1 MRWRQNMAMGKK
13 KKMGTLAASV
23 AAMQPADYSTAPE
36 LQGIY
41 ERLNRG
47 KSQIQQIYDK
57 GMDAVMQMSALDLTI
72 EDNIKKMAVAANG
85 VAEAS
90 ATIRKESADS
100 AQVADDVRGAH
111 EGLTNTIIEVSGTA
125 TDIYKKI
132 ESGQSELTSIK
143 NLSQGAIA
151 ESTEM
156 KKNMDALM
164 DVINQINEVIEG
176 INAISEQTN
185 LLALNASIEA
195 ARAGE
200 AGKGFAVVAEEIRQL
215 AEGTKQ
221 LTGNMGEFVE
231 GIRGASQKSS
241 KSVDVTIKSLDDIN
255 QKIGSVWDIND
266 ENQKHVGAISESIS
280 SLAGVSQ
287 EISSSMNVL
296 ETRVSC
302 IEDQCGN
309 LTQNAEMLGTIN
321 TALTEAIQPMDHV
334 EEDLDQAVKLMGAMN
349 SDPFY
354 MIDNSVFASYIQR
367 AMDAHDKW
375 MNNLH
380 SMIENKTVI
389 PVQLDET
396 KCGFGHFYH
405 SVQPVNDEI
414 LAVWNAVR
422 DKHRAFHG
430 YGRNVIDAIAQEN
443 YEKAESVYADAEQQ
457 SRSLR
462 EDFES
467 LLSITERL
475 TQSGRKVF
483 LK

>member
-1 MRWRQNMAMGKK
+1 MAMGKK

-23 AAMQPADYSTAPE
+23 AAMQPGDYSAAPE
-36 LQGIY
+36 LQNIY

-47 KSQIQQIYDK
+47 RSQIEQIYDK
-57 GMDAVMQMSALDLTI
+57 NMDAVRMMSALDLTI
-72 EDNIKKMAVAANG
+72 EDNIKKMEVAAGG
-85 VAEAS
+85 VAEA
-90 ATIRKESADS
+90 ATTIRSESADS
-100 AQVADDVRGAH
+100 AQVADDVRSAH
-111 EGLTNTIIEVSGTA
+111 EGLTNTIIEVSETA

-302 IEDQCGN
+302 IEEQCGV
-309 LTQNAEMLGTIN
+309 LTNNAEMLGSIN
-321 TALTEAIQPMDHV
+321 TALTEAIQPMDQV
-334 EEDLDQAVKLMGAMN
+334 EEDLDQIVKMFGTMT

-354 MIDNSVFASYIQR
+354 MMDNSIFASHIQK
-367 AMDAHDKW
+367 AMDAHEKW
-375 MNNLH
+375 LENLH
-380 SMIENKTVI
+380 NMIENKTVA
-389 PVQLDET
+389 PLQLDEN

-405 SVQPVNDEI
+405 SVQPVNDMVLMI
-414 LAVWNAVR
+414 WNDLR
-422 DKHRAFHG
+422 DKHREFHA
-430 YGRNVIDAIAQEN
+430 YGKSVIEALSQED
-443 YEKAESVYADAEQQ
+443 YEKAEAVYAEAEEH

-462 EDFES
+462 EKFEA
-467 LLSITERL
+467 LLSATERL
-475 TQSGRKVF
+475 TQTGRKVF
-483 LK
+483 MK